1 MFPPRLMRL
10 FPFLRWFGERQIQPR
25 IVGEFDDSAL
35 MKAFGQS
42 GIGIFIA
49 PSVIAEEVQRQYSVK
64 AIGQTDDV
72 TERFYAIS
80 VERRLTHPAVVAV
93 TEAARQ
99 ELFAKAGSR

>member
-1 MFPPRLMRL
+1 MIR
-10 FPFLRWFGERQIQPR
+10 
-25 IVGEFDDSAL
+25 D
-35 MKAFGQS
+35 
-42 GIGIFIA
+42 
-49 PSVIAEEVQRQYSVK
+49 EVQRQYSVK

-99 ELFAKAGSR
+99 ELFAKDDNR